1 MRLCMY
7 HIYTPV
13 LVPRP
18 PLYFFV
24 VDLYY
29 KKEVVC
35 VQEQY
40 TPTFLEELIVESR
53 AHRAISCKY
62 DPTIT
67 FFYLIHIE

>member
-1 MRLCMY
+1 MR

-18 PLYFFV
+18 HLFIFFV
-24 VDLYY
+24 VNLYY

-40 TPTFLEELIVESR
+40 TPTILEEYGSYLWNHVHIGT
-53 AHRAISCKY
+53 ISCKY
-62 DPTIT
+62 HPIIS
-67 FFYLIHIE
+67 FFYLIYIE